1 MPAVFNILTVQNES
15 SPHIYLFI
23 SHLAARCGQE
33 TLQGELI
40 TAGEGKKQ
48 GNTGAV
54 NASLGLEPQLWR
66 TLNSES
72 HYFPIVG
79 LINMIQ

>member
-1 MPAVFNILTVQNES
+1 MPAAFNILIVQNES
-15 SPHIYLFI
+15 SPHIHLFI

-48 GNTGAV
+48 GNTGAGQCF
-54 NASLGLEPQLWR
+54 LGSWAPAVED
-66 TLNSES
+66 SK
-72 HYFPIVG
+72 
-79 LINMIQ
+79 